1 MPKGRYHRTDHR
13 AFVQQLTQIECCQ
26 AHLRRIQQQ
35 QQQWASLVESHKTAQ
50 DPQLHHHIGQ
60 SKKLYDKVGHYLR
73 SHTGDPA
80 MKVTDLGL
88 YSSLF

>member
-1 MPKGRYHRTDHR
+1 MPKGRYHRTDRR
-13 AFVQQLTQIECCQ
+13 AFVQQLTQIKCHQ
-26 AHLRRIQQQ
+26 ARLRHIQQW

-50 DPQLHHHIGQ
+50 DPQLRHHIGQ
-60 SKKLYDKVGHYLR
+60 SEKLYDEVGHYLH

-88 YSSLF
+88 YS